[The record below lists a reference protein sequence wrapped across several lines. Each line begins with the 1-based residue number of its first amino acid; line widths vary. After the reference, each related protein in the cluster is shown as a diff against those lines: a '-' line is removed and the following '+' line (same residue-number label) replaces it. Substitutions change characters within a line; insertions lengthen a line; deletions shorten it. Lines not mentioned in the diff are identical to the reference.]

1 MKHLSAFS
9 SKTHT
14 WQTPPDLFDKLNR
27 EFRFT
32 LDAAA
37 SADNALAS
45 EYFTED
51 DDALSQ
57 RWHGRVFCN
66 PPYGP
71 GIGKWVKKC
80 YEEAQAG
87 ALVVALIPARTD
99 TDWWHRYVMWADEVR
114 LIRGRLRFSG
124 APNSAPFPSCI
135 VVFGT
140 GERRAEIFAVKRDGG
155 AL

>member
-1 MKHLSAFS
+1 MKHTSAFS
-9 SKTHT
+9 SQTHT
-14 WQTPPDLFDKLNR
+14 WQTPPDLFDALNR

-37 SADNALAS
+37 SEENALAPT
-45 EYFTED
+45 YFTEE
-51 DDALSQ
+51 DDALSKT
-57 RWHGRVFCN
+57 WTGTVFCN

-80 YEEAQAG
+80 YEEAAKG
-87 ALVVALIPARTD
+87 VIVVALIPARTD
-99 TDWWHRYVMWADEVR
+99 TDWWHRYVMWASEVR

-124 APNSAPFPSCI
+124 SPINAPFPSCI
-135 VVFGT
+135 VVFGA
-140 GERRAEIFAVKRDGG
+140 GDRRAEIFAVQRDGR